1 MWQDL
6 LVAFSLMFVMEG
18 LMPFLN
24 PRRLREA
31 LLTIAGM
38 DDRSLRIVGLISM
51 ASGVAMLYLVR

>member
-1 MWQDL
+1 MWQDF

-18 LMPFLN
+18 LMPFLS